1 MFIKTSS
8 RNWISAWTLPEML
21 LGVAIFGISGMAL
34 SSVYIYSLRS
44 FAALTNYA
52 NLDRENRYAMDIL
65 TREIRQAKQVT
76 SYATNGT
83 SSLTI
88 INGDTQTVTYTFSPS
103 TKQMLRQ
110 VQGGETQV
118 LLTNCDLLNF
128 SLYQRCPSNG
138 NYGIFPTATNNWQQ
152 TVKVIQFTWKTASSL
167 PNAEVNSENVQTA
180 RVVIRKQQD
189 D

>member
-1 MFIKTSS
+1 MFIKSS
-8 RNWISAWTLPEML
+8 QSGRNAWTLMEML
-21 LGVAIFGISGMAL
+21 LGVAIFAVSGMAL
-34 SSVYIYSLRS
+34 SSIYIFSLRS
-44 FAALTNYA
+44 FAALTNYSS
-52 NLDRENRYAMDIL
+52 LDRENRYAMDLL

-76 SYATNGT
+76 SYGTNGT
-83 SSLTI
+83 STLTI
-88 INGDTQTVTYTFSPS
+88 INGDTQTVTYSFSPT

-110 VQGGETQV
+110 VHGGETQV

-128 SLYQRCPSNG
+128 SLYQRNPSNG

-180 RVVIRKQQD
+180 RVVIRKQTD